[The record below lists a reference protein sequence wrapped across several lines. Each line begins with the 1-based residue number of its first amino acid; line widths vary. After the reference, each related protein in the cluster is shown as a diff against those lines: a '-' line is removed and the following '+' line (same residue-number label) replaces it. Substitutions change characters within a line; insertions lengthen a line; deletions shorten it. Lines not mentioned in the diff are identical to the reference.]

1 MTSAGTAH
9 EPDPGNVLARYWHG
23 FGPLWRIY
31 WLYGVL
37 GSAVLAAV
45 LAIALMTSATA
56 VQQIMLPVLL
66 AYTVW
71 IVVAVWRC
79 APNTGKELYTHLAR
93 GLTIAWAI
101 NAAML
106 IGFLQIELAA
116 NYAS

>member
-9 EPDPGNVLARYWHG
+9 NPGPGNVLSRYWHG

-45 LAIALMTSATA
+45 LAAALLTDAA
-56 VQQIMLPVLL
+56 VVQQIMLAVLV

-79 APNTGKELYTHLAR
+79 APNTRTELYTHLAR

-101 NAAML
+101 NALMV
-106 IGFLQIELAA
+106 IGFLQLELAA
-116 NYAS
+116 RYLG